1 MMKIVFTAQDFAFG
15 SVGPLLYLIEEFR
28 NTKDFELIFV
38 GFGTSL
44 QLARKFPFNEV
55 YELDIEDPKN
65 LSKLEDIISK
75 CDAVVS
81 CMDLAS
87 IKIAK
92 KHNKITIYEDVL
104 FWFWPSISDELFDV
118 DLYIRERTFYSSAND
133 NLYVDKIKNL
143 LTVGP
148 IMAKSKKLPRKK
160 QAFISF
166 GGAQAT
172 HVYKVG
178 KDTNFPFVMTDILS
192 KYVDWSDFERVIL
205 ATNEKTVEELKKR
218 FANTPFEFTTLAHD
232 KFVSEMSQSEVIL
245 ITPGLITA
253 RGAFYTETPVVYL
266 PPSNDSQYIQ
276 LDGFN
281 GLGLAKAS
289 VHLKE
294 FFPELNLLH
303 LPGEESMR
311 LVLEQLRLLEKS
323 EDVQRKIGLELNDLV
338 KNRNEW
344 SNEMVKKGKDYID
357 SLGGNGV
364 DLAIEKIKELLK

>member
-1 MMKIVFTAQDFAFG
+1 MKKIVFTAQDFAFG

-55 YELDIEDPKN
+55 YELDIEDSKN

-104 FWFWPSISDELFDV
+104 FWFWPSISEELFDV
-118 DLYIRERTFYSSAND
+118 DLYIREYAFYSSVNDKLYAN
-133 NLYVDKIKNL
+133 KIKNL

-148 IMAKSKKLPRKK
+148 IMAVSKKLSRKK

-172 HVYKVG
+172 HVYQVG

-192 KYVDWSDFERVIL
+192 KYVDWSDFDRVIL
-205 ATNEKTVEELKKR
+205 ATNEKTVEQLKER
-218 FANTPFEFTTLAHD
+218 FPDTPFEFTTLAHD
-232 KFVSEMSQSEVIL
+232 KFVTEMSQSEVIL

-253 RGAFYTETPVVYL
+253 REAFYTETPVVFL

-276 LDGFN
+276 LDGFRD
-281 GLGLAKAS
+281 LDLAKSAVS
-289 VHLKE
+289 LDD
-294 FFPELNLLH
+294 FFPRLDLLH
-303 LPGEESMR
+303 LIGEESMR
-311 LVLEQLRLLEKS
+311 LVLEQLRLLGKS
-323 EDVQRKIGLELNDLV
+323 EDIQRKIGLKLNDLV
-338 KNRNEW
+338 QSRNKW
-344 SNEMVKKGKDYID
+344 SKETVKKGKDYID
-357 SLGGNGV
+357 SLGGNGTEV
-364 DLAIEKIKELLK
+364 AIAKIMEILK